1 MSSSI
6 NSRPYDAVPARHVA
20 FLGLGV
26 MGFPMAGHLARA
38 GHTVTVYNRT
48 ASKSIAWCAKFGGAG
63 GQKHAATPREAAAGA
78 DIVFCCVGNDD
89 DLRSVVLGEDGAF
102 AGMQPGAIFVD
113 HTTASAAVARQL
125 YQEART
131 RGLQFVDAPVSGGQ
145 AGAQNGLLTVM
156 CGGDQEAF
164 DAVRPAGMAFARA
177 FTRIGD
183 SGAGQLAKM
192 VNQVCIAGL
201 VQGLSEAVAFGQQAG
216 LDMPLVLDVISK
228 GAAQSWQ
235 MDNRGKTMAEGRF
248 DFGFAVDWMRKDLGL
263 VLDEA
268 KRNGALLP
276 VTALVDQFY
285 ADVQRAG
292 GGRWDTSSL
301 ITRLAGQPGKA

>member
-1 MSSSI
+1 VSSI
-6 NSRPYDAVPARHVA
+6 NTRSYDAAPPRRVA

-26 MGFPMAGHLARA
+26 MGFPMAGHLVRA
-38 GHTVTVYNRT
+38 GHQVTVYNRSE
-48 ASKSIAWCAKFGGAG
+48 AKAAAWQKEFSGAG
-63 GQKHAATPREAAAGA
+63 HAPTPREAARGA

-89 DLRSVVLGEDGAF
+89 DLRAVTLGADGAF

-113 HTTASAAVARQL
+113 HTTASAEVAREL
-125 YQEART
+125 YGAART
-131 RGLQFVDAPVSGGQ
+131 LGLQFIDAPVSGGQ
-145 AGAQNGLLTVM
+145 AGAQNGQLTVM
-156 CGGDQEAF
+156 CGGDAAAF
-164 DAVRPAGMAFARA
+164 DAVRPTALAFSRA

-192 VNQVCIAGL
+192 VNQICIAGV
-201 VQGLSEAVAFGQQAG
+201 VQGLSEAIAFGQHAG

-235 MDNRGKTMAEGRF
+235 MENRGKTMVEGRF

-268 KRNGALLP
+268 KRNGARLP
-276 VTALVDQFY
+276 LTALVDQFY
-285 ADVQRAG
+285 ADVQQAG
-292 GGRWDTSSL
+292 GQRWDTSSL
-301 ITRLAGQPGKA
+301 ITRLGRKKG